1 MYQLERIQELLVS
14 VGIIMIK
21 QENPVKATLTDGL

>member
-14 VGIIMIK
+14 IGIIMIK
-21 QENPVKATLTDGL
+21 QENSVKATLTDSI